1 MVRHQEAGPN
11 ADWKEPPMLRVFA
24 AAATIMLMSSSGCE
38 STPSGS
44 GILELRAAD
53 VEERDHWDDTALVIG
68 GSPVYMA
75 PEAAVDES
83 MVEKARPARDVHGRY
98 VVEITLDDAGTRALS
113 ELTRTQQSRALAVIV
128 DGEVV
133 ATPLVMTRLSREF
146 VVGRLDWDEED
157 AVAFARQL
165 NEGR

>member
-11 ADWKEPPMLRVFA
+11 VDWKEPLMLRVFA
-24 AAATIMLMSSSGCE
+24 AAATFMLMSSSGCE
-38 STPSGS
+38 SIQPESGV
-44 GILELRAAD
+44 LELRAAD
-53 VEERDHWDDTALVIG
+53 VEEREHWRATHLVIG

-75 PEAAVDES
+75 PEAAVDGS
-83 MVEKARPARDVHGRY
+83 MVEMARPARDVQGRY
-98 VVEITLDDAGTRALS
+98 VVEIILDDAGTRALS
-113 ELTRTQQSRALAVIV
+113 ELTRLQQSRPLAVIV

-133 ATPLVMTRLSREF
+133 ATPLVMTTLSREF

-157 AVAFARQL
+157 AAAFARQL